1 MEEVIIPEDLEITEY
16 GDLIVKSAF
25 KVLKSKHYPDGI
37 KYSFQLIR
45 NGKRV
50 AGYDNAYP
58 EGHHRHFL
66 QLKDKYEFISVGETT
81 KKFYL
86 DVEKF
91 EKLIYGNE
99 TEKNE
104 NKN

>member
-1 MEEVIIPEDLEITEY
+1 MKEVIIPEDLEITNY

-25 KVLKSKHYPDGI
+25 KVLKNKHYPDGI

-50 AGYDNAYP
+50 VGYDNAYP

-66 QLKDKYEFISVGETT
+66 QLKDKYEFVSLEKTT
-81 KKFYL
+81 RRFYS
-86 DVEKF
+86 DVKKF
-91 EKLIYGNE
+91 EKLVYE
-99 TEKNE
+99 DE
-104 NKN
+104 NRINRFP